1 MISPFLLSKRGRAWY
16 YRLAGEKTFHS
27 TGQTDRGRAITFAMG
42 KVAERE
48 SAAIVTL
55 NAFAKDFFKWGICT
69 WIAKQHAKG
78 RPFSQAVARSVR
90 ALLDNHILPKFG
102 PLPLTAI
109 SKAAVEDWLVTLPLA
124 NATRNHILYTLRT
137 ILREARAAKLIKE
150 NPLQEPEPFGKDFHP
165 RDVFSAAELRL
176 LFPEDL
182 LAVWRTRWRG
192 LFFLL
197 LASTG
202 IRSGEARALSW
213 RQVLWGEGALLI
225 DRAVKGGDLGGIGP
239 TKTGETRVVLLPSR
253 TLTELTAWQREQA
266 WNEPDDL
273 VFAGAV
279 GRRIPM
285 SAAAISHS
293 LTPILTRAGIS
304 REGRNLVVHSFRH
317 TYNTALRRL
326 VPAETLR
333 ALTGHKS
340 VAMSDRYDHP
350 SRHAMIEALSPAR
363 LAVENLIGGEK

>member
-1 MISPFLLSKRGRAWY
+1 MKSPFLLSKRGRVWY
-16 YRLAGEKTFHS
+16 FRLAAEKTYHS
-27 TGQTDRGRAITFAMG
+27 TGFRDRGKATVLAMQ
-42 KVAERE
+42 KVAEGE

-55 NAFAKDFFKWGICT
+55 SDFAGGMFQWGSCT

-78 RPFSQAVARSVR
+78 RPFSQAVARSTR
-90 ALLDNHILPKFG
+90 ALLDNHILPQLG
-102 PLPLTAI
+102 ALPLAAI
-109 SKAAVEDWLVTLPLA
+109 SRAAVENWLVSLPLA
-124 NATRNHILYTLRT
+124 NSSRNHILYTLRT
-137 ILREARAAKLIKE
+137 IFREAKAAGLLRE
-150 NPLQEPEPFGKDFHP
+150 NPLQEPEPFGKDFLP

-176 LFPEDL
+176 LFPVDL
-182 LAVWRTRWRG
+182 TAVWRSRWRG
-192 LFFLL
+192 LFFLV

-202 IRSGEARALSW
+202 IRSGEARALAW
-213 RQVLWGEGALLI
+213 RQVLWAEGALLV
-225 DRAVKGGDLGGIGP
+225 DRAVKGGDMEIGP

-253 TLTELTAWQREQA
+253 TMAELTAWRGEQE

-273 VFAGAV
+273 VFAGAI

-285 SAAAISHS
+285 SAAAISH
-293 LTPILTRAGIS
+293 TFPIALARAGIS

-326 VPAETLR
+326 IPAETLR

-350 SRHAMIEALSPAR
+350 ELADRVKALEPAR
-363 LAVENLIGGEK
+363 KMVEAILG